1 MNIEVIHA
9 TKYIKKSLI
18 LKDVNIHLE
27 SGTVYGLQG
36 PNGGGKTML
45 MRLLCGLIRATEG
58 QVLIDGKEL
67 GKDMDFPNSLGL
79 LIENPA
85 FLPGYTGLQNLLLLA
100 QLQDRIGEKEA
111 KQALLDVG
119 LNPDDKRK
127 YRKYSLGMKQRL
139 GIAAAMMEQP
149 ELILLDEPFSALDAI
164 TRTEMR
170 SWYCDMAREL
180 GLASV
185 VITHDVD
192 EAQAMSSRVYVLRGS
207 PSTAVEVEP
216 FASSI
221 LEALG

>member
-111 KQALLDVG
+111 RQALLDVG

-139 GIAAAMMEQP
+139 GIAAAIMEQP
-149 ELILLDEPFSALDAI
+149 ELILLDEPTNALDDKGVAQI
-164 TRTEMR
+164 CNLIR
-170 SWYCDMAREL
+170 RERDRGAL
-180 GLASV
+180 VVLAC
-185 VITHDVD
+185 HDA
-192 EAQAMSSRVYVLRGS
+192 E
-207 PSTAVEVEP
+207 
-216 FASSI
+216 I
-221 LEALG
+221 LENLSDEIFYIHDGILERKGVL

>member
-111 KQALLDVG
+111 RQALLDVG

-139 GIAAAMMEQP
+139 GIAAAIMEQP
-149 ELILLDEPFSALDAI
+149 ELILLDEPTNALDDKGVAQI
-164 TRTEMR
+164 CNLIR
-170 SWYCDMAREL
+170 RERDRGAL
-180 GLASV
+180 VVLAC
-185 VITHDVD
+185 HDA
-192 EAQAMSSRVYVLRGS
+192 E
-207 PSTAVEVEP
+207 
-216 FASSI
+216 I
-221 LEALG
+221 LENLSDEIFYIHDGIVERKGVL